1 LENLEKIHPDFNP
14 IALLPPV
21 ISSETPRNEFVK
33 LYGLWFMVYGLW
45 FMVYGLWFMVY
56 DL

>member
-56 DL
+56 GL